1 MHKKVGKRSCIEIQH
16 HEMNMMLP
24 NRFPV
29 LVYFDLKV
37 FVRCLGLKIRKILY
51 IGPILEL

>member
-1 MHKKVGKRSCIEIQH
+1 
-16 HEMNMMLP
+16 MLQ
-24 NRFPV
+24 NRFLV

-37 FVRCLGLKIRKILY
+37 FARCLGLKIRKIWY